1 MRSRLVVPYGAVLV
15 LIASAATHPVLADGY
30 TERGQ
35 ASWYGGKFHGRQTAS
50 GEIFDK
56 GEMTAAHRTLPF
68 GTVLRVTNEDTGRQ
82 ALVRINDRGPFARGR
97 ILDCSERAADELGFR
112 LAGTAKVKI
121 ETLGRAGGDDGRLT
135 KKERRRIREQVER
148 ANRSGAEALPPGAVS
163 PVDEEAG
170 EFELQVGA
178 FRDEGNAR
186 RLAER
191 LRGMGHGARLL
202 VTSDGFTRVRVG
214 PYRSRRDAET
224 AIASIAVEE
233 IPFVVRRD

>member
-1 MRSRLVVPYGAVLV
+1 MRRLPATTLALLLLLLLAPGSRPA
-15 LIASAATHPVLADGY
+15 HADGLV
-30 TERGQ
+30 EKGQ

-56 GEMTAAHRTLPF
+56 EEMTAAHRTLPF
-68 GTVLRVTNEDTGRQ
+68 GTLLRVTNEDNGRQ
-82 ALVRINDRGPFARGR
+82 AVVRVNDRGPFARGR

-112 LAGTAKVKI
+112 LAGTAKVTI

-135 KKERRRIREQVER
+135 KKERKRLREHVQR
-148 ANRSGAEALPPGAVS
+148 ASRDASAGLPRDLVR

-191 LRGMGHGARLL
+191 LRSEGHGARLT
-202 VTSDGFTRVRVG
+202 VTLDGFTRVRVG
-214 PYRSRRDAET
+214 PYRSRREAET